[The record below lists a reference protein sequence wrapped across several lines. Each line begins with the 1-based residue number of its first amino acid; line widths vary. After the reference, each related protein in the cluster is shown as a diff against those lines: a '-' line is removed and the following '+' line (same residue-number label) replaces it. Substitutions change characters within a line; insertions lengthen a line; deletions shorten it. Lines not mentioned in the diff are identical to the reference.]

1 MSRSVYRLSQGS
13 SFSERSPE
21 FLFSTLEDTSSCCET
36 NRLEE
41 LLRMNDMILDS
52 VVDNLHL
59 HPKIFKA
66 CKKVIAAERRTFI
79 PSGFRSNKFQYL
91 MIDHSAWRRF
101 EKINRN
107 RRTSEFEPLRPRTEM
122 HRDTNDCTRTAS
134 HPTVERLLPDSSV
147 IRHELEDNPWS

>member
-1 MSRSVYRLSQGS
+1 M
-13 SFSERSPE
+13 
-21 FLFSTLEDTSSCCET
+21 SSCSET

-66 CKKVIAAERRTFI
+66 CKKAIAAEFRTSI
-79 PSGFRSNKFQYL
+79 PSEFRSNKFQYL
-91 MIDHSAWRRF
+91 MIDHSVWRRF

-107 RRTSEFEPLRPRTEM
+107 RTSEFEPLRPRTEM
-122 HRDTNDCTRTAS
+122 HGDTNDCTRIAS
-134 HPTVERLLPDSSV
+134 GSRVERLLPDSFV